1 MILIYWLS
9 ILLFYSIYNIDMFDN
24 IMCFYQFI
32 DILFFVF
39 FQIITS
45 SVYTFTMCEAALYNV
60 GVLVIGTLVDYYR
73 DNIINNNKT
82 KEFVRRIKKKLN

>member
-1 MILIYWLS
+1 
-9 ILLFYSIYNIDMFDN
+9 
-24 IMCFYQFI
+24 
-32 DILFFVF
+32 
-39 FQIITS
+39 
-45 SVYTFTMCEAALYNV
+45 MCEAALYNV